1 MLQCANMA
9 ELFAEIFLM
18 PIAEKVCWAIGA
30 GLKTIA
36 GRPLSETGSSEE
48 LLGFLF
54 LVFLV
59 FAGSVYLSVH
69 R

>member
-1 MLQCANMA
+1 MG
-9 ELFAEIFLM
+9 ELLGEILM
-18 PIAEKVCWAIGA
+18 MVIAEKVCWAIGA
-30 GLKTIA
+30 GLKKIA
-36 GRPLSETGSSEE
+36 GRPLSETGSGEE

-59 FAGSVYLSVH
+59 FASSVYLSAH